1 MCKLSRLP
9 TRLFKSDSAFT
20 LLLLAHLLTQNV
32 WSALAIQHNKGGN
45 VDRPNNSY
53 APSSESASSANAA
66 SMMGSSIAGATAT
79 GSAGA
84 ASFVA
89 VADAAS
95 KSTSNIDTA
104 SGAAAASSSSSSS
117 STQSQPA
124 TNQCSWQYNGTTS
137 VRCNL
142 RTIERH
148 IALDLQ
154 GADGTSQLEI
164 KCSELYLFESQLPQ
178 AAFARLQTLDVLRID
193 GCKLLQLP
201 NNAFEGLNVLRTLA
215 VNTHNPVWGAS
226 KTLELFPDSL
236 NSLKQLTELHLGDNN
251 LRALPAG
258 FLCPVGNLQVL
269 NLTHNRI
276 RSAENLGFADMNC
289 NGGSELQILDAS
301 YNELRS
307 VTESWGISRLRR
319 LQHLNLQHNNI
330 SELSG
335 ESLAGLSSLR
345 IVNLSNNHLE
355 TLPEG
360 LFAGSKELREIH
372 LQNNELYELPKGLFH
387 RLEQLLVVDL
397 SGNQLTSNHIDNTTF
412 AGLIRLIVLNLAHNA
427 LTRIDYRTF
436 KELYF
441 LQILNLRNNSI
452 GHIEDN
458 AFLPLYNLHTLNLAE
473 NRLHTLDDK
482 LFNGL
487 YVLSKLTLNNNLISV
502 IELSIFKNCSDLKE
516 LDLSSNQLNEVP
528 RALQDLAM
536 LRTLDLGE
544 NQIRTFDNQSFKN
557 LHQLTGLRLIDNQIG
572 NISVG
577 MFADLPRLSVLNLA
591 KNRIQSIERGAF
603 DKNFELEAIRLD
615 RNFLSNINGVFAT
628 LVSLLWLN
636 LSENHLV
643 WFDYAFIP
651 SNLKWLDIHGNY
663 IEALGNYYKLQEEIR
678 VKTLDASHNRIT
690 EIGAMSIPNTIE
702 LLFINNNLINTI
714 HTNSFVDK
722 INLARVDLYANA
734 LAKLQLQ
741 QLRVA
746 PIQDGKT
753 LPEFYLGGNPFE
765 CDCTMDWLQRINNL
779 TTRQHPRVMDLTNIE
794 CVMPHARG
802 APVRPLTKLKSQDF
816 LCRYESHCFALCHC
830 CDFDAC
836 DCEMTCPNNCTCYH
850 DQIWS
855 TNVVDCGGQQTTE
868 LPRRVP
874 MDSSVVY
881 LDGNNFPVLKDHA
894 FIGRKNL
901 RSLYVNGSQVARIQ
915 NRTFAGLVSL
925 QVLHLEDNLLHTL
938 HGNEFEYLIAL
949 RELYLQNNQL
959 TTLDNITLAPLVTLE
974 VLRIDGNRLVTLA
987 MWQLQQPQFKQIRT
1001 LALGRNQWSCR
1012 CKFLQELTAY
1022 VADNALIVQDLQDIY
1037 CVDAGISGTSV
1048 VQKRDLDFN
1057 ATAACTDYYASGSIL
1072 QHGIPNTYIPLL
1084 VVALALVFLLIVII
1098 MIFVFRESLRIWLFS
1113 YYGVRVF
1120 GPRCE
1125 ETEKLYDAVLLHSAK
1140 DSEFVAQHLA
1150 GELETGRPALRI
1162 CLQHRDLAHDS
1173 THYQLLEASRVSRR
1187 IVILLSRN
1195 FLQTEWSRCELRR
1208 AVHDALRGRPQKL
1221 VIIEEPEVLFEAES
1235 DIELL
1240 PYLKTSG
1247 VHRIR
1252 RTDRH
1257 FWEKLRYALP
1267 VDYPTYRG
1275 GIAGVPGNNY
1285 TLDHNHERI
1294 KQPSSPGI
1302 LYRQAPPPA
1311 YCPEGV
1317 AGSALAEHGATEPT
1331 NYSSATTATP
1341 SPRPQR
1347 REHAAIAG
1355 AAAGNTLHHPI
1366 VGTHLH
1372 PNAAQAATL
1381 AVAAAQ
1387 RGAELSG
1394 GGGVTSN
1401 NSQYYHHATAPSQT
1415 YTMRPPSEHIYSSID
1430 SDYSTLDNENMLMMP
1445 SPSPTPNGG
1454 VGMQSLQR
1462 FHQQQQQQTMS
1473 QTWRPQQLQQQQ
1485 LQQHQN
1491 QKHQQRREGGD
1502 TTQGAA
1508 SSMTMAANGGQQQGP
1523 HVQAYLV

>member
-1 MCKLSRLP
+1 M
-9 TRLFKSDSAFT
+9 AAI
-20 LLLLAHLLTQNV
+20 LLLLLGLSSSGSFAGA
-32 WSALAIQHNKGGN
+32 ALAPKDSDSSASAMLGAGTGAAATVSLSGDYSSLLSN
-45 VDRPNNSY
+45 VP
-53 APSSESASSANAA
+53 APSSASSAASAA
-66 SMMGSSIAGATAT
+66 SP
-79 GSAGA
+79 
-84 ASFVA
+84 VH
-89 VADAAS
+89 
-95 KSTSNIDTA
+95 
-104 SGAAAASSSSSSS
+104 SG
-117 STQSQPA
+117 PA
-124 TNQCSWQYNGTTS
+124 NQCSWSYNGTSS
-137 VRCNL
+137 VHCAL
-142 RTIERH
+142 RLIEKQPG
-148 IALDLQ
+148 LDLQ
-154 GADGTSQLEI
+154 GADGSSQLTI
-164 KCSELYLFESQLPQ
+164 QCSELYLFESSLPV
-178 AAFARLQTLDVLRID
+178 AVFARLQTLESLRLD
-193 GCKLLQLP
+193 SCKLLQLP
-201 NNAFEGLNVLRTLA
+201 NNAFEGLGTLK
-215 VNTHNPVWGAS
+215 TLHLSSHNSEWGPTRA
-226 KTLELFPDSL
+226 LELFPDSL
-236 NSLKQLTELHLGDNN
+236 GGLKQLTELDLGDNN
-251 LRALPAG
+251 LRQLPAG

-269 NLTHNRI
+269 NLTRNRI
-276 RSAENLGFADMNC
+276 RTAEQLGFADMNC
-289 NGGSELQILDAS
+289 GAGSGSAGSELQVLDAS
-301 YNELRS
+301 HNELRS
-307 VTESWGISRLRR
+307 ISESWGISRLRR
-319 LQHLNLQHNNI
+319 LQHLNLAHNNL

-335 ESLAGLSSLR
+335 EALAGLASLR

-372 LQNNELYELPKGLFH
+372 LQQNELYELPKGLFH

-397 SGNQLTSNHIDNTTF
+397 SGNQLTSNHVDNTTF

-502 IELSIFKNCSDLKE
+502 VEPAVFKNCSDLKE

-572 NISVG
+572 NITVG
-577 MFADLPRLSVLNLA
+577 MFQDLPRLSVLNLA
-591 KNRIQSIERGAF
+591 KNRIQSIERGSF
-603 DKNFELEAIRLD
+603 DKNYELEAIRLD
-615 RNFLSNINGVFAT
+615 RNFLADINGVFAT

-690 EIGAMSIPNTIE
+690 EIGPMSIPNTIE
-702 LLFINNNLINTI
+702 LLFINNNLIGNVQP
-714 HTNSFVDK
+714 NAFVDK
-722 INLARVDLYANA
+722 ANLARVDLYANQ
-734 LAKLQLQ
+734 LSKLQLQ

-746 PIQDGKT
+746 PVVAPKP

-779 TTRQHPRVMDLTNIE
+779 TTRQHPRVMDMANIE

-802 APVRPLTKLKSQDF
+802 AAVRPLSGLRPQDF

-836 DCEMTCPNNCTCYH
+836 DCEMTCPSNCTCYH

-881 LDGNNFPVLKDHA
+881 LDGNNFPVLKNHA

-901 RSLYVNGSQVARIQ
+901 RALYVNGSQVAAIQ
-915 NRTFAGLVSL
+915 NRTFASLASL
-925 QVLHLEDNLLHTL
+925 QLLHLADNKLRTL
-938 HGNEFEYLIAL
+938 HGYEFEQLSAL

-959 TTLDNITLAPLVTLE
+959 TTIENATLAPLAALE
-974 VLRIDGNRLVTLA
+974 LLRIDGNRLVTLPI
-987 MWQLQQPQFKQIRT
+987 WQMHATHFGNRLRSIS
-1001 LALGRNQWSCR
+1001 LGRNQWSCR
-1012 CKFLQELTAY
+1012 CQFLQALTSY
-1022 VADNALIVQDLQDIY
+1022 VADNALIVQDAQDIY
-1037 CVDAGISGTSV
+1037 CMSASSGSGGSHLEDTSASV
-1048 VQKRDLDFN
+1048 GSLEKRELDFN
-1057 ATAACTDYYASGSIL
+1057 ATGAACTDYYSGGSML
-1072 QHGIPNTYIPLL
+1072 QHGIPESYIPLL
-1084 VVALALVFLLIVII
+1084 AAALALLFLLVVIA
-1098 MIFVFRESLRIWLFS
+1098 MVFAFRESLRIWLFAH
-1113 YYGVRVF
+1113 YGVRVF

-1125 ETEKLYDAVLLHSAK
+1125 ESEKLYDAVLLHSAK
-1140 DSEFVAQHLA
+1140 DSEFVCQHLA
-1150 GELETGRPALRI
+1150 AQLETGRPPLRV
-1162 CLQHRDLAHDS
+1162 CLQHRDLAHDA
-1173 THYQLLEASRVSRR
+1173 THYQLLEATRVSRR
-1187 IVILLSRN
+1187 VVILLTRN
-1195 FLQTEWSRCELRR
+1195 FLQTEWARCELRR
-1208 AVHDALRGRPQKL
+1208 SVHDALRGRPQKL
-1221 VIIEEPEVLFEAES
+1221 VIIEEPEVAFEAES

-1240 PYLKTSG
+1240 PYLKTSA

-1252 RTDRH
+1252 RSDRH

-1267 VDYPTYRG
+1267 VDYPTFR
-1275 GIAGVPGNNY
+1275 GNNY
-1285 TLDHNHERI
+1285 TLELDHHNHERV
-1294 KQPSSPGI
+1294 KQPASPGL

-1311 YCPEGV
+1311 YCGPADGGPAPPGAV
-1317 AGSALAEHGATEPT
+1317 VSASSVPAEQ
-1331 NYSSATTATP
+1331 NYSTATTATP

-1347 REHAAIAG
+1347 RGDQQHQQG
-1355 AAAGNTLHHPI
+1355 SVSGSVSGSGSH
-1366 VGTHLH
+1366 HLH
-1372 PNAAQAATL
+1372 A
-1381 AVAAAQ
+1381 
-1387 RGAELSG
+1387 
-1394 GGGVTSN
+1394 
-1401 NSQYYHHATAPSQT
+1401 QYYQHHG
-1415 YTMRPPSEHIYSSID
+1415 MRPPSEHIYSSID
-1430 SDYSTLDNENMLMMP
+1430 SDYSTLDNEQHMLMMP
-1445 SPSPTPNGG
+1445 AV
-1454 VGMQSLQR
+1454 VGMEAAPRAQTWRPKREQLHLQQAQAGTLGSKAS
-1462 FHQQQQQQTMS
+1462 QQQQQQ
-1473 QTWRPQQLQQQQ
+1473 QQQQ
-1485 LQQHQN
+1485 N
-1491 QKHQQRREGGD
+1491 Q
-1502 TTQGAA
+1502 TAV
-1508 SSMTMAANGGQQQGP
+1508 SGQQQGP